1 MKITY
6 NDAITDFRTYI
17 KNKGM
22 EQYLSVETANNLK
35 IPPALD
41 SVQMLED
48 TGNIVKKIDFV
59 YYMLQDNSVTIKFK
73 EEELCSFQVN
83 KGMTF
88 NTIEYFNQHPA
99 IYRYFI
105 DAVFGVFLK
114 NSYPL
119 LSESLGAENQ

>member
-1 MKITY
+1 MTIT
-6 NDAITDFRTYI
+6 NSDAITNFRTYV
-17 KNKGM
+17 KHASM
-22 EQYLSVETANNLK
+22 EQYLSVETSKELN
-35 IPPALD
+35 IPPALN

-48 TGNIVKKIDFV
+48 VSNIIKKIDFV
-59 YYMLQDNSVTIKFK
+59 YYMLQDNGVVIKYRG
-73 EEELCSFQVN
+73 EELCSFQVN

-88 NTIEYFNQHPA
+88 NDIEYFSQHPA

-119 LSESLGAENQ
+119 LSESLEAEKK